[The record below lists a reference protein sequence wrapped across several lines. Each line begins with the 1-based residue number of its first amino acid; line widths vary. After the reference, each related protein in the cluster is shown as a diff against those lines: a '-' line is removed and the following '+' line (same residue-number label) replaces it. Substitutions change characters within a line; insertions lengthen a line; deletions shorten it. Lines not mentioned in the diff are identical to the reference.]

1 MADARRPDV
10 PDVADRAGPAGGF
23 PPLVVVLTGP
33 SGVGKDAVVNRAD
46 ERGEPVVRPATMT
59 TRAPRPGEEEGV
71 HHYFVT
77 REEFLDYLEAGE
89 LLEHAEVY
97 GNLYGVPRK
106 SVRAALTTGK
116 HVIVRVDVQG
126 AESLRQVLPD
136 ALFVAL
142 EPASPEALEAHLTD
156 RGSETPGQMWRR
168 LDIAH
173 EEIARARSFCVPLVN
188 VEGDLDATV
197 DAFLELI
204 AQEQARPGR
213 EPVRV

>member
-1 MADARRPDV
+1 MTEAV
-10 PDVADRAGPAGGF
+10 PSEAQPSEAQPSEAP

-46 ERGEPVVRPATMT
+46 ERGVPVVRPATMT
-59 TRAPRPGEEEGV
+59 TRAPRTGEQEGV

-77 REEFLDYLEAGE
+77 REEFRANVEAGE

-106 SVRAALTTGK
+106 SVRAALATGR

-126 AESLRQVLPD
+126 AESLLQVLPD

-142 EPASPEALEAHLTD
+142 EPATTDALEAHLAG
-156 RGSETPGQMWRR
+156 RGSETPEQVRRR
-168 LDIAH
+168 LDIAAA
-173 EEIARARSFCVPLVN
+173 EIARARAFCVPLVN
-188 VEGDLDATV
+188 IEGDLDATV

-204 AQEQARPGR
+204 AAERVRPGR
-213 EPVRV
+213 VPVSL